1 MMNIKNIELLLNK
14 YWEAE
19 TSVDEE
25 NTLSVY
31 FNSGNVDPSLEYANV
46 YFVIPVVSEEA
57 IPDFT
62 TSIMSKLVDKYFE
75 AETTIEEEAII
86 QQYFAQST
94 VANSLCQYKQY
105 FSLLERQ
112 KNVTFNKELSL
123 PSTLKV
129 VHKSR
134 AKSYNFVWLKAVA
147 AIFLV
152 AVGGYWIMNNQTK
165 PIEEIQMANANYS
178 EVEDPELALKYTM
191 EALALVSKKYKK
203 GEEQLLEGMKTMN
216 EANVLQ

>member
-1 MMNIKNIELLLNK
+1 MMDIKNIELLLNK

-19 TSVDEE
+19 TSVEE
-25 NTLSVY
+25 EHTLSVY
-31 FNSGNVDPSLEYANV
+31 FNSDNVDPVLDYAKV
-46 YFVIPVVSEEA
+46 YFAVPNVSNEV

-62 TSIMSKLVDKYFE
+62 ASIMSKLVDKYFE
-75 AETTIEEEAII
+75 AETTVDEEAII

-94 VANSLCQYKQY
+94 VAAGLSQYKPY

-112 KNVTFNKELSL
+112 KNVTFDKELSL

-129 VHKSR
+129 VHRS
-134 AKSYNFVWLKAVA
+134 ASKSYNLVWLKAVA
-147 AIFLV
+147 AVFFI
-152 AVGGYWIMNNQTK
+152 AIGGYWIMSNQVK
-165 PIEEIQMANANYS
+165 PIEEKQMANANYI